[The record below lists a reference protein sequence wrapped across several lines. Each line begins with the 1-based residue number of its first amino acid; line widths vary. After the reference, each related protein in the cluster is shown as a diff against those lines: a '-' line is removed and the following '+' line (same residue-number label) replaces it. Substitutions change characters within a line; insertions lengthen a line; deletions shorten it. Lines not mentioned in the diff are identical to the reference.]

1 MGITKNDIIS
11 GLYLDKDIDQAIK
24 KMEPAYLQDEL
35 RSEMFLV
42 LCEMADDRL
51 IDMHENGTLK
61 FYLVRTMISMI
72 KSNTSRF
79 YYKFRNQVSCE
90 IDQSHDKAEID
101 SDYAEEIN
109 DKLSKSIEVLHWYEA
124 QILKLYAENGQN
136 ILALSRETKIP
147 YRSLMKTIKKA
158 KTLLKYKIRNYA
170 ID

>member
-1 MGITKNDIIS
+1 MGITKNHIIS
-11 GLYLDKDIDQAIK
+11 TLYLDKDIDQSIK
-24 KMEPAYLQDEL
+24 KMQPIELQDEL

-42 LCEMADDRL
+42 LCEMPEDR
-51 IDMHENGTLK
+51 IIEMHENGMLK

-79 YYKFRNQVSCE
+79 YYKFRNHLNCE
-90 IDQSHDKAEID
+90 IDHTHDKAEVA
-101 SDYAEEIN
+101 SEYEEEIN
-109 DKLSKSIEVLHWYEA
+109 DKLTKSIEVLHWYEA

-170 ID
+170 LD